1 MDISMHCAMMWV
13 NLQRQ
18 VSALPKYA
26 PQIFPCHV
34 LLHISCTILQ
44 FNETETYNLMCEGY
58 KRDREKKNFKK
69 IVKCLH
75 ERGEIGVVAV
85 AGRGSE
91 QKRFGGVDVPVNQ
104 RRTRRS
110 YGEK

>member
-1 MDISMHCAMMWV
+1 
-13 NLQRQ
+13 
-18 VSALPKYA
+18 
-26 PQIFPCHV
+26 
-34 LLHISCTILQ
+34 
-44 FNETETYNLMCEGY
+44 MCEGY
-58 KRDREKKNFKK
+58 KRDRENIK

-91 QKRFGGVDVPVNQ
+91 QKRFGRVDVTVNQ
-104 RRTRRS
+104 RRTRHS

>member
-1 MDISMHCAMMWV
+1 MMSFCCPF
-13 NLQRQ
+13 
-18 VSALPKYA
+18 SAA
-26 PQIFPCHV
+26 PSNVQA
-34 LLHISCTILQ
+34 L
-44 FNETETYNLMCEGY
+44 
-58 KRDREKKNFKK
+58 
-69 IVKCLH
+69 

-91 QKRFGGVDVPVNQ
+91 QKRFGGVDVTVNQ